1 MLYYL
6 QEVINV
12 EELEQKLKN
21 LIIEKYG
28 SLKKFSEISD
38 IPWSTLD
45 SVLKRGVNNANVSN
59 IIKIC
64 KNLDISADK
73 LSNGLIVYNSELK
86 ESFPPDIRAAAR
98 GMMDL
103 SDDDKSLAIKM
114 IQSLSKKGREAKK
127 NGNT

>member
-1 MLYYL
+1 MG
-6 QEVINV
+6 
-12 EELEQKLKN
+12 ELEQKLKN

-28 SLKKFSEISD
+28 SLKKFSEISE

-103 SDDDKSLAIKM
+103 SDDDRSLAIKM
-114 IQSLSKKGREAKK
+114 IHSLSKKGKEAKK
-127 NGNT
+127 NDNT